1 MKAEPV
7 SKATRI
13 SVETS
18 ASTNL
23 VEVSRWLV
31 ACRSHQ
37 LRLEAEHL
45 PSLGQGARLVLAV
58 PMTARRGVLGALWLL
73 EDSAAGGCLLS
84 GQLRFVAHPTASDTV
99 LTFSGHTAIPMTSG
113 FLYRRAHHA
122 VAELLQLIAE
132 SIPYPGALTRPMQVA
147 I

>member
-1 MKAEPV
+1 MKAESV

-18 ASTNL
+18 ASANL
-23 VEVSRWLV
+23 VEVSRWLI
-31 ACRSHQ
+31 ARRSNP
-37 LRLEAEHL
+37 LRLEAEDL
-45 PSLGQGARLVLAV
+45 PSLGQGAKLVLAL
-58 PMTARRGVLGALWLL
+58 PMTARRAVLCAVWLL
-73 EDSAAGGCLLS
+73 EDRAAGACLVS
-84 GQLRFVAHPTASDTV
+84 GQLRFVAHPTASDVV
-99 LTFSGHTAIPMTSG
+99 LSFSGHTAIPMTSG

-132 SIPYPGALTRPMQVA
+132 SIPYPGALTRPRQVA